1 MPIDCKLL
9 CKSEQVNMENIL
21 IQLNKIKDSKPN
33 RYEDNE
39 EENELLLKY
48 EHASTDLT
56 TCLRDCKQRE
66 DDGKRGQGGRN
77 RKYIRKTKSRSS
89 RTRRTNYRKKT
100 TRWRQRR

>member
-1 MPIDCKLL
+1 MSIYCKLL
-9 CKSEQVNMENIL
+9 CKSEQDNMEHIL

-66 DDGKRGQGGRN
+66 DDGKRGGSGCGN
-77 RKYIRKTKSRSS
+77 RKYIRKTKNRNSRN
-89 RTRRTNYRKKT
+89 RRRHHKKT